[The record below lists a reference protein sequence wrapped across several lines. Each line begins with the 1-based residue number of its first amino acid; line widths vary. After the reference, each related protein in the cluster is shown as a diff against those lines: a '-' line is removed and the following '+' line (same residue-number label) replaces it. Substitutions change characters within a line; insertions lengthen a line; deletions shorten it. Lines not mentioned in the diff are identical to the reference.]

1 MNHTTLHSSGG
12 GTVKLFTA
20 TLTVGL
26 WLCLAS
32 TALPSDNAPQSR
44 GPQGLPGPGPS
55 APPVAPSPDV
65 APPGDLAQSRGPQ
78 GLPGPG
84 PSTPPVAPSRD
95 AALPPSDEGLS
106 AFTILLISL
115 GGALALTG
123 IAYIVNVWRPGR
135 VGGGE
140 TR

>member
-1 MNHTTLHSSGG
+1 MNHTTLQSSGG

-20 TLTVGL
+20 TLAVGL

-55 APPVAPSPDV
+55 A
-65 APPGDLAQSRGPQ
+65 
-78 GLPGPG
+78 
-84 PSTPPVAPSRD
+84 PPVAPSRD

-140 TR
+140 PR